1 MMATVGS
8 EKSRIKLNR
17 VNVQSLHTV
26 EGEFQAVT
34 GSPITVEFVNGLVG
48 AFATPS
54 GMFVDLIVG
63 GLFQAVVTV
72 NPTSGDVGP
81 GSAMIAM
88 E

>member
-1 MMATVGS
+1 M
-8 EKSRIKLNR
+8 
-17 VNVQSLHTV
+17 NVQSLHTI

-34 GSPITVEFVNGLVG
+34 GSPITVELVNGLAG

-54 GMFVDLIVG
+54 GMFVDLVVG

-72 NPTSGDVGP
+72 NPTSEDMGQ
-81 GSAMIAM
+81 GSATIAM